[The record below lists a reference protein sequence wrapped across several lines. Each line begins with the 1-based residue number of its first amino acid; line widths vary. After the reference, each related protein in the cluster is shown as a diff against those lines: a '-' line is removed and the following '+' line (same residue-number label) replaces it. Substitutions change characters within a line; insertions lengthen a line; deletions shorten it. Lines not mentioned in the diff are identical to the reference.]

1 MSSPVKDDGA
11 LRRLGLRLLWTGS
24 PRTRQ
29 CTHLDQVDQ
38 VTASSEVCEECV
50 ALGDAWVALRMCA
63 VCGKTG
69 CCQTSKNKH
78 AHRHFEET
86 GHPLIQSSPE
96 DCTWL
101 WCYVDKALLPA
112 SAASRLQEQP
122 PVN

>member
-1 MSSPVKDDGA
+1 MSGTVKDAGP
-11 LRRLGLRLLWTGS
+11 LRGLGLRLLWTGT

-29 CTHLDQVDQ
+29 CTHLHQVNE

-63 VCGKTG
+63 ICGETG
-69 CCQTSKNKH
+69 CCETSKNKH
-78 AHRHFEET
+78 ARGHYEET
-86 GHPLIQSSPE
+86 GHLLIQSSPE

-112 SAASRLQEQP
+112 TAASRIHDQP
-122 PVN
+122 PTN